1 MTNETVPGILFAC
14 PIGTVIHSA
23 VYQTKKVA
31 LDSHCA
37 AVYNT
42 SVKSQKS
49 AKTGKVCII
58 AMADADGVS
67 TPQARTKKIWES
79 CIRVDIPS
87 ELHNPYVA

>member
-67 TPQARTKKIWES
+67 TPKRERKSYGKAASAWISPQS
-79 CIRVDIPS
+79 C
-87 ELHNPYVA
+87 NPYVA